1 MLIDDGQKE
10 SLSQAVPHEGQFNYI
25 SEYGYFDS
33 VTACGI
39 SGFLTSYEDAC
50 LVNIN
55 EDFRGQYVILVVEKY

>member
-1 MLIDDGQKE
+1 MLIDPGQKA
-10 SLSQAVPHEGQFNYI
+10 SLSQAVRHDGEFNYI

-39 SGFLTSYEDAC
+39 SGFLERYEDAC

-55 EDFRGQYVILVVEKY
+55 VDSRGQFVILVVEKY